1 MKAIKRNSNIELLR
15 IISILLIIISHYSV
29 HSSVITNNLPMGFN
43 RLLFENAVLGNIG
56 VIIFILITG
65 YYLIS
70 NEKPFKLKKF
80 LNLYLEVLFYS
91 SIFYFIFILLGRE
104 KITVLGLLHNLIP
117 ISHVSYWFMSVYLIM
132 YLFSFYINKFLNS
145 LNREEHFRFILISL
159 IILTIGSI
167 TYSLYY
173 INELVQFIIFYSIG
187 GYLKKYPDNKLNQ
200 TKKNYIILFITI
212 ILLIL
217 STILIDLL
225 SKKHAIYI
233 GLSSYYYSR
242 NSILSILFSISIFN
256 IFILRKEK
264 SNKIIN
270 FISQYVLGVYLIS
283 DNNYVR
289 SILWTELLNVPKYAY
304 SKLLIFHLLFSVI
317 VVFVVCIFIEF
328 IRKNTIEKIYSPLIE
343 KIDRKFHSNII

>member
-29 HSSVITNNLPMGFN
+29 HSSIVTNNLPMGFN

-117 ISHVSYWFMSVYLIM
+117 ISHASYWFMSVYLIM

-145 LNREEHFRFILISL
+145 LKREEHFRFILISL
-159 IILTIGSI
+159 IILTIGLI
-167 TYSLYY
+167 TNSLYY
-173 INELVQFIIFYSIG
+173 ITELLQFIIFYSIG

-200 TKKNYIILFITI
+200 IKKNYIILFITI
-212 ILLIL
+212 ILLIF

-225 SKKHAIYI
+225 SKKYAVFI

-256 IFILRKEK
+256 IFVLRKER

-270 FISQYVLGVYLIS
+270 YISQYVLGVYLIS

-289 SILWTELLNVPKYAY
+289 SVLWSDILRVPDYVY
-304 SKLLIFHLLFSVI
+304 SRPFIIHMIFSVVI
-317 VVFVVCIFIEF
+317 VFVVCLVIEF
-328 IRKNTIEKIYSPLIE
+328 VRKNTIERLYMPLIE
-343 KIDRKFHSNII
+343 KICKNRE